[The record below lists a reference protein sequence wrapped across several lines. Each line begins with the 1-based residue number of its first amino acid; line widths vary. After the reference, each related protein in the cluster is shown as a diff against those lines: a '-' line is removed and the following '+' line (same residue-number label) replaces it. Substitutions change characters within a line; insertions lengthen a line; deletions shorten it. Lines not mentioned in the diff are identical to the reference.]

1 MAFKLKSGNSGP
13 FKMMGSSPAK
23 GLAEQS
29 QVVDGQVT
37 DERGNVKPKEEQV
50 EAGLQQDNEFSNKD
64 RKEKMAEKGQTETKE
79 ETLNEEAG
87 EMSGEEKA
95 AAEKQDKKDKDMDTM
110 NSSIDSTLGN

>member
-37 DERGNVKPKEEQV
+37 DERG
-50 EAGLQQDNEFSNKD
+50 
-64 RKEKMAEKGQTETKE
+64 KEKMAEKGQTETKE

>member
-1 MAFKLKSGNSGP
+1 MAFKLKSGHCGP

-37 DERGNVKPKEEQV
+37 DERGNVKSKEEQ
-50 EAGLQQDNEFSNKD
+50 EKAGLQGSNEFSNKS
-64 RKEKMAEKGQTETKE
+64 RKEKLEEKGQTETKE
-79 ETLNEEAG
+79 DTLNEEAG
-87 EMSGEEKA
+87 EMSGEETA
-95 AAEKQDKKDKDMDTM
+95 AAEKQDKKDKDMDSM